1 VGQPPEKP
9 DFSIKRNIIWD
20 PLRTELRRVAD
31 KSPLMVWITEPDGY
45 CIYINQNWYDFTG
58 QKPNSAEGDGWTQA
72 LHKDDRQSALE
83 SFLTATDRRNTYHT
97 EYRLCR
103 HDTEYRWVVAVGHP
117 YFTTDGVLGGYIG
130 SDASA
135 EGLAMSRQKVDT
147 VLTPRERQVV
157 QWVAAGKTSHET
169 SIIIGIATRTV
180 EQHVQAAMVKLG
192 ATNRVQLAV
201 EAAKRGEIDI

>member
-1 VGQPPEKP
+1 MGATREKR
-9 DFSIKRNIIWD
+9 DFSIERTVVWN

-45 CIYINQNWYDFTG
+45 CIYMNQNWYDFTG
-58 QKPNSAEGDGWTQA
+58 QRPRGAEGDGWTQA
-72 LHKDDRQSALE
+72 LHKDDRQPALE
-83 SFLTATDRRNTYHT
+83 AFLNATQRQTTYHT

-103 HDTEYRWVVAVGHP
+103 HDAEYRWVVAVGHP
-117 YFTTDGVLGGYIG
+117 YFTTDGTLGGYVG

-135 EGLAMSRQKVDT
+135 EGLALSRQKVDT

-157 QWVAAGKTSHET
+157 QWVASGKTSHET